1 MKKIISILFLLVLH
15 FTLHAQQLFTPLFE
29 INTDA
34 DFFTVDALG
43 NSYLVNGSEIVKLD
57 DKGELY
63 SRFNKKDY
71 GNITYVDAR
80 DPLRVL
86 VFYKSFAALRILDNK
101 LAEQSVIDLR
111 TLELQ
116 DPTLICSADV
126 QGFWVYDNTT
136 SRLTKYNAQ
145 LQAISISNDL
155 NKTVNEKINATMLM
169 ESDNWLVMNNGSDV
183 LVFDKLGNFFKPVVI
198 PEGTSQIQM
207 MRDNL
212 VMFNISKMTSID
224 LRKGNTTE
232 MDLPMSCAACKY
244 IVSAGHLYTLEK
256 NKLKAF
262 TF

>member
-1 MKKIISILFLLVLH
+1 MMLSCN
-15 FTLHAQQLFTPLFE
+15 LHAQQIFTPLFE
-29 INTDA
+29 TTADA

-43 NSYLVNGSEIVKLD
+43 NVYLVNGSEIVKLD
-57 DKGELY
+57 DKSELY
-63 SRFNKKDY
+63 SKFSKKDY

-101 LAEQSVIDLR
+101 LVEQSNIDLR

-116 DPTLICSADV
+116 DPTLVCSADV
-126 QGFWVYDNTT
+126 QGFWVYDNIT
-136 SRLTKYNAQ
+136 SRLTKYNSQ

-155 NKTVNEKINATMLM
+155 NKTVNEKITATMLM
-169 ESDNWLVMNNGSDV
+169 ESDNWLVMNNVKDV
-183 LVFDKLGNFFKPVVI
+183 LVFDKLGNFFKPVTI
-198 PEGTSQIQM
+198 PEGITQIQM

-212 VMFNISKMTSID
+212 VMFSANKMTSID

-232 MDLPMSCAACKY
+232 MDLPTSCATCKY
-244 IVSAGHLYTLEK
+244 FVSAGHLYVLEK
-256 NKLKAF
+256 NKLKTF

>member
-1 MKKIISILFLLVLH
+1 M
-15 FTLHAQQLFTPLFE
+15 
-29 INTDA
+29 
-34 DFFTVDALG
+34 
-43 NSYLVNGSEIVKLD
+43 
-57 DKGELY
+57 
-63 SRFNKKDY
+63 
-71 GNITYVDAR
+71 DAR

-86 VFYKSFAALRILDNK
+86 VFYKSFASLRILDNK

-155 NKTVNEKINATMLM
+155 NKTVNEKINATMLI
-169 ESDNWLVMNNGSDV
+169 ESDNWLVMNNVKDV
-183 LVFDKLGNFFKPVVI
+183 LVFDKLGNFFKPVII
-198 PEGTSQIQM
+198 PEGTIQVQM

-212 VMFNISKMTSID
+212 VMFSANKMTSID

-232 MDLPMSCAACKY
+232 MELPSNCTTCKY
-244 IVSAGHLYTLEK
+244 FVTAGHLYVLEK
-256 NKLKAF
+256 NKLKGF